1 MKLEKDNYTKEE
13 VEELVKDL
21 NTVLATSNQA
31 IDELKAEKKSN
42 AIKLELTKCGLDES
56 LLDLVDAETIEQAQE
71 KINKLVE
78 MSKKQKLDNSFKP
91 EDKKKQSDEYTH
103 AEKQGNV
110 EGMLKS
116 KLSTIFN
123 WLRRKNIYD

>member
-78 MSKKQKLDNSFKP
+78 MNKKQKLDNSFKP

-123 WLRRKNIYD
+123 